1 MRNSMKTVFSY
12 RTPAR
17 SATAYVLSDNPTF
30 EEDREVYPFSM
41 TDLQRSHEEG
51 FVRAFIEK
59 SKQDRCISFLTSAKH
74 RRKFTG
80 ELAHFKGLD
89 ERFSQPVPAKTAHT
103 VK

>member
-1 MRNSMKTVFSY
+1 
-12 RTPAR
+12 
-17 SATAYVLSDNPTF
+17 
-30 EEDREVYPFSM
+30 M

-74 RRKFTG
+74 RQKFTR

-89 ERFSQPVPAKTAHT
+89 ERFSQPIPAKTAHT
-103 VK
+103 VKEICQLLMSKALGRKFGLSRSLQASTVRNLALKRLCRR